1 MVVKDVG
8 EVEVRKTAYH
18 EGLAFP
24 HGDHAWEKNIIGEA
38 KQLSLSEYFSGKIHS
53 SWTINNYIH
62 MYMQMSFLPSA
73 SPAVRL

>member
-38 KQLSLSEYFSGKIHS
+38 KQLSLSEYFFGQN
-53 SWTINNYIH
+53 TYFFNN
-62 MYMQMSFLPSA
+62 
-73 SPAVRL
+73 